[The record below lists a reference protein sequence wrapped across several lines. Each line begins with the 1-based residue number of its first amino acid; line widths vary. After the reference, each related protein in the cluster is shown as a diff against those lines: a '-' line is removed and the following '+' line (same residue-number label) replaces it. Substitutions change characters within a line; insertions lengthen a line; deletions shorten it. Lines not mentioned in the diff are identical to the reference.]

1 MIKKYSKQDLSSFKK
16 KRRRNAET
24 GKKHRKK
31 LGPKSHLRVF
41 KK

>member
-1 MIKKYSKQDLSSFKK
+1 MIKKYSKQDLSVVKR
-16 KRRRNAET
+16 KRRRNAQS

>member
-1 MIKKYSKQDLSSFKK
+1 MIKKYSKQELTAVKKK
-16 KRRRNAET
+16 KRRNSET

>member
-1 MIKKYSKQDLSSFKK
+1 MIKKYNKQDLSAVKRK
-16 KRRRNAET
+16 KRRSEQT